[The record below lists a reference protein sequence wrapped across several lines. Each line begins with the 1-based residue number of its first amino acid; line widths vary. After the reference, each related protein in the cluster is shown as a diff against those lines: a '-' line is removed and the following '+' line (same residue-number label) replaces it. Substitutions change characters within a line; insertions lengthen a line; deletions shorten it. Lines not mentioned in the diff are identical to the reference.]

1 MSRYGCM
8 TFLLDAVMIC
18 LTAGLWIIWIVIREK
33 RRREANRVFMAGPTF
48 TTQQMNNTAGPK
60 FVTQTVNNPV
70 QYTPPQPVITNPAVT
85 KYCMSCGN
93 SIAGVPGQVVEC
105 EYCRSTQA
113 I

>member
-1 MSRYGCM
+1 M
-8 TFLLDAVMIC
+8 TFLFDAFMIC

-33 RRREANRVFMAGPTF
+33 RRREANKVFMAGPTF
-48 TTQQMNNTAGPK
+48 ITQQINNTSGPRY
-60 FVTQTVNNPV
+60 VTQTENNPV
-70 QYTPPQPVITNPAVT
+70 TYTPPPVISNPAIT

-105 EYCRSTQA
+105 EYCRSQQA